1 MITMLGFIVVG
12 VIGRSTWRLNKYEN
26 MIFHLENNGDYH
38 VISEN
43 YEESGY
49 NLNLDLLI
57 VSYYITCSC
66 LRRIGL
72 VRKSFEDLWLLKCRI
87 PRWWREPRPPLLFTP
102 SMRLWDYW
110 NLKSPLA
117 RGYQD
122 NPTIVYTRAWG
133 HVTIE
138 FYNLSLMVMLIPYS
152 TLLELEGMWPSKFTI
167 SHWWRMPRPSQF
179 TSH

>member
-1 MITMLGFIVVG
+1 
-12 VIGRSTWRLNKYEN
+12 

-72 VRKSFEDLWLLKCRI
+72 VRKSFEDL
-87 PRWWREPRPPLLFTP
+87 
-102 SMRLWDYW
+102 
-110 NLKSPLA
+110 
-117 RGYQD
+117 
-122 NPTIVYTRAWG
+122 
-133 HVTIE
+133 
-138 FYNLSLMVMLIPYS
+138 
-152 TLLELEGMWPSKFTI
+152 
-167 SHWWRMPRPSQF
+167 
-179 TSH
+179 